1 MRRWVQHWN
10 EEIEQ
15 ESTDVEGQRDK
26 RGGGGDGIDTEACS
40 LIENSGCDRQPVKMS
55 EYWSAVNMWKCTD
68 YKLDCTV
75 LDSLKFAD
83 QGPSNV

>member
-55 EYWSAVNMWKCTD
+55 EY
-68 YKLDCTV
+68 
-75 LDSLKFAD
+75 
-83 QGPSNV
+83 